1 MQPPRLVT
9 IPLSHY
15 CEKARWGLDRAGLP
29 YVEAPHPPLLHMAAT
44 RRHGGRTVP
53 ILVGPALRLLDSTAI
68 LRHADA
74 TVGGDLLYPR
84 EAGPRLEVE
93 RWVTEFDSAL
103 GPQTR
108 RWAYAQL
115 MPELPLLRHLWSSG
129 GVPALEAALAGPL
142 ARVTRGI
149 VRKAYRT
156 TPDGG
161 QRALEKVGAI
171 FSQVSE
177 RLGADRRFLVGERFT
192 AADLTFAA
200 LAAPVLLPRECRA
213 AQPQFEALP
222 AAMRAQI
229 QRLRDTVAG
238 RYALRL
244 FARERGRP
252 NDSIAAQ

>member
-29 YVEAPHPPLLHMAAT
+29 YVEAPHPPLLHMLAT

-74 TVGGDLLYPR
+74 TVGGGLLYPR
-84 EAGPRLEVE
+84 EAGPRSEVE
-93 RWVTEFDSAL
+93 RWVAEFDSTL
-103 GPQTR
+103 GPQAR

-115 MPELPLLRHLWSSG
+115 MPELPLLRSLWSGG
-129 GVPALEAALAGPL
+129 GVPALEAALAAPL
-142 ARVTRGI
+142 ARATRGI

-161 QRALEKVGAI
+161 QRALDKVCEVFRQISG
-171 FSQVSE
+171 
-177 RLGADRRFLVGERFT
+177 RLGPDRPFLVGERFT

-200 LAAPVLLPRECRA
+200 LAAPVLLPPGCRA
-213 AQPQFEALP
+213 VQPPLESLP
-222 AAMRAQI
+222 AAMREQI

-244 FARERGRP
+244 FAQERGGP
-252 NDSIAAQ
+252 NDLIAAQ